1 MVSIIRRVSRIISN
15 LVGMIVDTLVSI
27 ISSVVLAIADLVMI
41 ILNFIILIAK
51 RLTFRFVRF
60 AKSLHAR
67 LGSYFP
73 RGSKSRMSRMIIY
86 TGLTRNPE
94 EILGVVLIYSIMLPV
109 MTTLVAIALN
119 LSLFMIILAAI
130 IPFSLV
136 WILLY
141 LFFFLLID
149 RRTSSVEKVLPDVLT
164 MISQNMIA
172 GMTTYNALWVAARPE
187 FGPLAVEIQ
196 TVARETLSGE
206 SFENALIGMSDRI
219 KSYKLSR
226 SVKLMVQGMRSGG
239 ELPTV
244 LQEIANDIRT
254 EQNLFRRMRSE
265 TTSQTMFILFALLIG
280 APLLFAA
287 SLQFVT
293 IFSTIF
299 SETGISTGPS
309 ALTQDTGIISI
320 QELPISPDFFWK
332 YAVITLGISGLFG
345 ALLIGLIRTG
355 KLSAGVPLIIIL
367 IPLTI
372 IIFIVLEKL
381 LGSFFVGMMGF

>member
-27 ISSVVLAIADLVMI
+27 ISSVVLAIADLVMT
-41 ILNFIILIAK
+41 ILNFIILIVK
-51 RLTFRFVRF
+51 RLTSRFVRF
-60 AKSLHAR
+60 AKSLHTR

-73 RGSKSRMSRMIIY
+73 RASKSRMSRMIIY

>member
-94 EILGVVLIYSIMLPV
+94 EILGVGLIYSIMLSV

>member
-94 EILGVVLIYSIMLPV
+94 EILGVGLIYSIMLSV

-119 LSLFMIILAAI
+119 LSLLMIILAAI

-206 SFENALIGMSDRI
+206 SFENALISMSDRI

-299 SETGISTGPS
+299 SETGISTAPS
-309 ALTQDTGIISI
+309 ALTQHTGIISI

-367 IPLTI
+367 IPLAI
-372 IIFIVLEKL
+372 IIFVVLEKL

>member
-1 MVSIIRRVSRIISN
+1 MVSITRRVSRIISN

-60 AKSLHAR
+60 AKSLHTR

-94 EILGVVLIYSIMLPV
+94 EILGVGLIYSIMLSV

-280 APLLFAA
+280 APL
-287 SLQFVT
+287 
-293 IFSTIF
+293 
-299 SETGISTGPS
+299 
-309 ALTQDTGIISI
+309 
-320 QELPISPDFFWK
+320 
-332 YAVITLGISGLFG
+332 
-345 ALLIGLIRTG
+345 
-355 KLSAGVPLIIIL
+355 
-367 IPLTI
+367 
-372 IIFIVLEKL
+372 
-381 LGSFFVGMMGF
+381 

>member
-1 MVSIIRRVSRIISN
+1 MVSIIRRGSRIISN
-15 LVGMIVDTLVSI
+15 LVGMIVDTFVGI
-27 ISSVVLAIADLVMI
+27 ISYIVLAIADLVMS
-41 ILNFIILIAK
+41 ILNFIVLIAK
-51 RLTFRFVRF
+51 RLTSRFVRF
-60 AKSLHAR
+60 AKSLHDR
-67 LGSYFP
+67 LGYYFP
-73 RGSKSRMSRMIIY
+73 RNIKSVMGKMIIY

-94 EILGVVLIYSIMLPV
+94 EILGIGLIYSIMLSV
-109 MTTLVAIALN
+109 MTTLVAIALD

-141 LFFFLLID
+141 LFFFLLMD

-196 TVARETLSGE
+196 TVARETLGGE
-206 SFENALIGMSDRI
+206 SFENALVSMSDRI
-219 KSYKLSR
+219 KSYKLAR

-244 LQEIANDIRT
+244 LQEIANDMRA

-265 TTSQTMFILFALLIG
+265 TTSQSMFILFALLVG

-299 SETGISTGPS
+299 GETGISTGPS
-309 ALTQDTGIISI
+309 GLTQQTGIPPI
-320 QELPISPDFFWK
+320 QELPIKPDFFWK
-332 YAVITLGISGLFG
+332 FAVITLGISGLFG

-355 KLSAGVPLIIIL
+355 KLSAGIPIMIIL
-367 IPLTI
+367 IPLPI
-372 IIFIVLEKL
+372 IIFVVLKNL
-381 LGSFFVGMMGF
+381 LSSFFGGIMGF